1 MKPKFIVKTHFK
13 NDKPTLVELNAKPAV
28 DERVVAASAS
38 PNVDRIEVY
47 QCIAAYQSKTTWT
60 LETAP

>member
-13 NDKPTLVELNAKPAV
+13 NDLPTLVELNAQSAV
-28 DERVVAASAS
+28 DERIIKASAS

-47 QCIAAYQSKTTWT
+47 QCVAAYQSKTTWA
-60 LETAP
+60 LETPA